1 MSFTTV
7 NGFFDTVIYI
17 PFFLKKSSFTLYHF
31 DREFFVLQIGCG
43 KMKIESSDGTVTVF
57 LDGEIDHHSAKAI
70 REEIDNE
77 IQTAEAKLLILDFRD
92 VTFMDSSGIGLVMG
106 RYRLMSMNSGHVEVI
121 NTSPQIYKVMR
132 IAGLDRLASIEK
144 TAKAQ

>member
-1 MSFTTV
+1 
-7 NGFFDTVIYI
+7 
-17 PFFLKKSSFTLYHF
+17 
-31 DREFFVLQIGCG
+31 
-43 KMKIESSDGTVTVF
+43 MKIESSDGTVTVF
-57 LDGEIDHHSAKAI
+57 LEGEIDHHSAKAI

-106 RYRLMSMNSGHVEVI
+106 RYRLTSMNSGRVEVI